1 MMLSLR
7 VWLPFPPH
15 RRVPL
20 HTRFPIRFC
29 THIRGTSVDAL
40 RRRFGRRRRLIAREP
55 PRDVGSELADGPAAV
70 DSQYALKLRLQ
81 PLCAATVVPDP
92 RASARLVILIARASS
107 HSREHGRAGLSRQ
120 GLRSHG
126 KDTGGGGATRDRE
139 RRTDLRAGLEPLEQ
153 LQISRSGDRKS
164 EPPVHVV
171 HAPACEVDP
180 PAPRGRQQSLVAL
193 LDHHEPR

>member
-1 MMLSLR
+1 MLSLR

-126 KDTGGGGATRDRE
+126 KDTGGGGGSTRDRE

>member
-1 MMLSLR
+1 MLSLR

-126 KDTGGGGATRDRE
+126 KDTGGGGGVHMGP
-139 RRTDLRAGLEPLEQ
+139 RT
-153 LQISRSGDRKS
+153 
-164 EPPVHVV
+164 
-171 HAPACEVDP
+171 
-180 PAPRGRQQSLVAL
+180 
-193 LDHHEPR
+193 